1 MKGSGGGGANQ
12 VDVVV
17 GMDNPKTNVYV
28 THCEIQFCLV
38 AVLGGGGYLFLPF
51 VEVFPFT
58 DTKLWLP
65 AQLGCESSVMMRGKK
80 MKKND
85 PDVT

>member
-1 MKGSGGGGANQ
+1 MMKGSGGGGANQ

-38 AVLGGGGYLFLPF
+38 AVLGGGVPFFTLCRSIPLHGYQAVASCTIGVRKFGDD
-51 VEVFPFT
+51 E
-58 DTKLWLP
+58 
-65 AQLGCESSVMMRGKK
+65 G
-80 MKKND
+80 
-85 PDVT
+85 